1 MTGITVIS
9 TLLMLV
15 GIIGIVV
22 PVLPGLL
29 FVWLGVLLWSI
40 NETSTVGWVVLSAAT
55 TLVAAGI
62 VLQYLIPGQR
72 MRAAGVKTST
82 LVCGVVVAILCGIAI
97 PVVGAVLGFPL
108 GIYAVQRLRRHD
120 HRAAWRSTMLALRAI
135 GLNILI
141 ELLTAL
147 IVVAT
152 WLAAVIWWT

>member
-1 MTGITVIS
+1 MSAIAVIS
-9 TLLMLV
+9 ALLMLV
-15 GIIGIVV
+15 GMVGIVV
-22 PVLPGLL
+22 PVLPGLF

-40 NETSTVGWVVLSAAT
+40 NETSTVAWSVLGLAT
-55 TLVAAGI
+55 AVIAAGI

-82 LVCGVVVAILCGIAI
+82 MVCGVLVAIVCGIAV

-108 GIYAVQRLRRHD
+108 GIYAVQRLRKHD
-120 HRAAWRSTMLALRAI
+120 HRAAWRSTLSALRAI

-147 IVVAT
+147 VVVAV
-152 WLAAVIWWT
+152 WLSAVVWWT

>member
-1 MTGITVIS
+1 MSAIAVIS
-9 TLLMLV
+9 ALLMLV
-15 GIIGIVV
+15 GMVGIVV
-22 PVLPGLL
+22 PVLPGLF

-40 NETSTVGWVVLSAAT
+40 NETSTVAWSVLGLAT
-55 TLVAAGI
+55 AVIAVGI

-82 LVCGVVVAILCGIAI
+82 MVCGVLVAIVCGIAV

-108 GIYAVQRLRRHD
+108 GIYAVQRLRKHD
-120 HRAAWRSTMLALRAI
+120 HRAAWRSTLSALRAI

-147 IVVAT
+147 VVVAV
-152 WLAAVIWWT
+152 WLSAVVWWT